1 MLDSTSLRSMI
12 HATDSTCTGWTA
24 NTAAA
29 IHAPGTA
36 RRRSRCHSSSVLAKC
51 NSTLTVW

>member
-1 MLDSTSLRSMI
+1 MPESTSLRSMI

-29 IHAPGTA
+29 TQAPGTVN
-36 RRRSRCHSSSVLAKC
+36 RRNRCHSNTVLAKMQ
-51 NSTLTVW
+51 